1 MINRNGHQIR
11 RQFLEF
17 FARQGH
23 TIRPSASLV
32 PEDDPT
38 LLFTGAGMNQFKDY
52 FLGRRKDLTRAASCQ
67 KCFRTPDLEQVGKTA
82 SHLTFFEMLGNFSF
96 GDYFKREAI
105 QWAWEFLT
113 GTADGLALPKD
124 KLWVTVYE
132 QDDEAYKIW
141 RDEVGVPAGHIVKLG
156 AKDNFWPSN
165 APTDGPNGPCGPCSE
180 IHYDYECCTVGQVC
194 PNPDDCKPGCP
205 CGRFVEV
212 WNLVFTQYDRQSDG
226 SLPPLPAKNIDTGMG
241 LERLTAVVNG
251 LRTNF
256 DTDLL
261 RNIVQRVEYEVGA
274 SGLDTAHLHTRQ
286 VADVRA
292 IADHVRALVFLIAD
306 GVIPSNDGRGY
317 VVRML
322 LRKAARHGRTLG
334 LQKPFLSYLVQ
345 TVLETMGGTTTAP
358 GYPELAARRDH
369 IKSVIL
375 GEEERYQQTLEEKIP
390 LLEQELEQEITL
402 YEADAGGTYRAVKMK
417 APQRGPSV
425 QRSLP
430 PDRAAWFH
438 DTHGLPYEEIVEAC
452 KQKQV
457 SPPSRDQFEKALAK
471 LQEKSKVKS
480 GFSGAVFAETLTGQI
495 AALGLTTA
503 FVGDA
508 ALEAKSK
515 VVAILQDGRPVERLQ
530 APASALVVLEATP
543 FYGESGGQLGDQ
555 GTLAAAEGKLVV
567 EDTKRVDSTIIH
579 VARLVEGRV
588 KVHDPVTAV
597 VDPARRR
604 QVTRNHTA
612 THLLHAALRTL
623 LGPQVHQA
631 GSLVAADRLRF
642 DFTSSE
648 SVPAARLRAIEQQ
661 VNAWVLDNVAVQV
674 HHDVPMAKAKELG
687 ALMFFGDKYGD
698 RVRVVTIS
706 EFSKELCGG
715 THLKAT
721 GEVGVLTIV
730 DEGSVASGVRRVE
743 ALTGEAA
750 WAHLKGAEGQLLE
763 LAQQLKAPREQ
774 VGDAVERLRQ
784 QTRQLQQ
791 ELERLTLKNAQQQAQ
806 VLVAGATM
814 VNGVRVVVQ
823 TVPGADMG
831 RLRQL
836 ADALRAQ
843 LAAGSIVCLG
853 GVADNA
859 VSLVVGASGDLVQR
873 GITAQALI
881 GRLAPVLGGR
891 GGGRPEFAQA
901 GGRDPSKLPEA
912 LRQVVPLVEE
922 LTKGR

>member
-1 MINRNGHQIR
+1 MISGHQIR

-23 TIRPSASLV
+23 PVVPSASLV

-52 FLGRRKDLTRAASCQ
+52 FLGRRKDLRQAASCQ

-96 GDYFKREAI
+96 GGYFKREAI
-105 QWAWEFLT
+105 AWGWEFLT
-113 GTADGLALPKD
+113 KELAIPAE
-124 KLWVTVYE
+124 KLWITVYE
-132 QDDEAYKIW
+132 QDDEALGIW
-141 RDEVGVPAGHIVKLG
+141 RDVVKVPAGRIVKLG

-165 APTDGPNGPCGPCSE
+165 APADGPNGPCGPCSE
-180 IHYDYECCTVGQVC
+180 LHYDYGEPSPGNTCRT
-194 PNPDDCKPGCP
+194 NPCRPGCP

-212 WNLVFTQYDRQSDG
+212 WNLVFTQFDRQSDG

-261 RNIVQRVEYEVGA
+261 KPIVDAVLVE
-274 SGLDTAHLHTRQ
+274 TRATT
-286 VADVRA
+286 VSPDVKA
-292 IADHVRALVFLIAD
+292 LADHIRALTMLVAD
-306 GVIPSNDGRGY
+306 GVVPSNDGRGY
-317 VVRML
+317 VARML
-322 LRKAARHGRTLG
+322 LRKAARHGRGLG
-334 LQKPFLSYLVQ
+334 RQEPFLVRLVPA
-345 TVLETMGGTTTAP
+345 VVSTMAP
-358 GYPELAARRDH
+358 GYPELAAQRER
-369 IKSVIL
+369 IAKVVL
-375 GEEERYQQTLEEKIP
+375 VEEERYQQTLIEKQPI
-390 LLEQELEQEITL
+390 LEGELRKGLTAE
-402 YEADAGGTYRAVKMK
+402 
-417 APQRGPSV
+417 
-425 QRSLP
+425 
-430 PDRAAWFH
+430 RAAWLY
-438 DTHGLPYEEIVEAC
+438 DTHGLPYEEIEAVA
-452 KQKQV
+452 QAARAAM
-457 SPPSRDQFEKALAK
+457 PPRAQFDQALAA
-471 LQEKSKVKS
+471 LQVKSKTAS
-480 GFSGAVFAETLTGQI
+480 GFSGAVFAQTLTGQI

-508 ALEAKSK
+508 ALEGKSK
-515 VVAILQDGRPVERLQ
+515 IAAILQDGRPVETLS
-530 APASALVVLEATP
+530 APAQALIVLEATP

-555 GTLAAAEGKLVV
+555 GMLTAEDGKLVV
-567 EDTKRVDSTIIH
+567 EDTKRVDATIVH
-579 VARLVEGRV
+579 VVRLVEGRV

-612 THLLHAALRTL
+612 THLLHAALRAI
-623 LGPQVHQA
+623 LGHQVHQA
-631 GSLVAADRLRF
+631 GSLVAPDRLRF

-648 SVPAARLRAIEQQ
+648 PIAAARLRAIEQQ
-661 VNAWVLDNVAVQV
+661 VNGWVLDNVAVQV

-730 DEGSVASGVRRVE
+730 DEGSVASGVRRIE

-774 VGDAVERLRQ
+774 LGDAVERLRQ
-784 QTRQLQQ
+784 QARQLQQ

-806 VLVAGATM
+806 ALVAGATM

-843 LAAGSIVCLG
+843 SAAGSVVCLG

-859 VSLVVGASGDLVQR
+859 VSLVVGTSADLAVR

-881 GRLAPVLGGR
+881 ARLAPVLGGR
-891 GGGRPEFAQA
+891 GGGRPDFAQA

-912 LRQVVPLVEE
+912 LGQVVPLVEE